1 MRRLIEDVIC
11 IILLVFLKD
20 YFLERLGL
28 YDSMQTIIYR
38 RANDENTD

>member
-1 MRRLIEDVIC
+1 MRLIEDVIC

-38 RANDENTD
+38 RVNDGKTD

>member
-1 MRRLIEDVIC
+1 MGRLIDDVIC
-11 IILLVFLKD
+11 IILLVFLSD

-38 RANDENTD
+38 RVNDESVN